1 MQQEDG
7 LTMKRILMGV
17 AALVLWAGT
26 AFGQANDAIE
36 DVIGSQLQAFNDR
49 DVTEAF
55 SYASPMIQGIFR
67 EPNNFGMM
75 VERGY
80 PMVWDN
86 ADVRFLD
93 LREEGGL
100 ILQRVMIKD
109 ADGTIHTLE
118 YAMIETDNG
127 WQINGVA
134 LVAPDLAA

>member
-1 MQQEDG
+1 MI
-7 LTMKRILMGV
+7 MKQIFMGV

-26 AFGQANDAIE
+26 AFGQANEAIE

-67 EPNNFGMM
+67 EPQNFGMM
-75 VERGY
+75 VEHGY

-86 ADVRFLD
+86 SDVRFLD
-93 LREEGGL
+93 LREEQGM
-100 ILQRVMIKD
+100 ILQRMMIKD
-109 ADGTIHTLE
+109 AEGVIHTLE
-118 YAMIETDNG
+118 YAMIETPNG

>member
-1 MQQEDG
+1 
-7 LTMKRILMGV
+7 MKRILMGV
-17 AALVLWAGT
+17 VAMILWAGT

-80 PMVWDN
+80 PMAWDN

-127 WQINGVA
+127 WQINGVQ
-134 LVAPDLAA
+134 LLPAPDVGA

>member
-1 MQQEDG
+1 
-7 LTMKRILMGV
+7 MKRIFMGV

-26 AFGQANDAIE
+26 AFGQANEAIE

-67 EPNNFGMM
+67 EPQNFGMM

-86 ADVRFLD
+86 SDVRFLD
-93 LREEGGL
+93 LREEQGM

-109 ADGTIHTLE
+109 AEGVIHTLE
-118 YAMIETDNG
+118 YAMIETPNG

>member
-1 MQQEDG
+1 MI
-7 LTMKRILMGV
+7 MKRIFMGV

-26 AFGQANDAIE
+26 AFGQANEAIE

-67 EPNNFGMM
+67 EPQNFGMM

-86 ADVRFLD
+86 SDVRFLD
-93 LREEGGL
+93 LREEQGM

-109 ADGTIHTLE
+109 AEGVIHTLE
-118 YAMIETDNG
+118 YAMIETPNG

>member
-1 MQQEDG
+1 
-7 LTMKRILMGV
+7 MKRIFMGV

-26 AFGQANDAIE
+26 ALGQANEAIE

-67 EPNNFGMM
+67 EPQNFGMM

-86 ADVRFLD
+86 SDVRFLD
-93 LREEGGL
+93 LREEQGM

-109 ADGTIHTLE
+109 AEGVIHTLE
-118 YAMIETDNG
+118 YAMIETPNG